1 MINLLYQSLIVV
13 NNMHILETLELVDS
27 PTLIYLID
35 LSDGTVLDGFETDDP
50 SMVFGTHILNAWEEG
65 EDELVLDVA
74 TNPWSSLAT
83 YFDLDKMV
91 NHPST
96 DREDADS
103 VMKRV
108 RLNLKTRQTSVED
121 WPSLPGSPVWTNTID
136 FPVINDKM
144 HGYKNR

>member
-1 MINLLYQSLIVV
+1 
-13 NNMHILETLELVDS
+13 MHILETLELVDS

-35 LSDGTVLDGFETDDP
+35 LRDGTVLDGFETADP
-50 SMVFGTHILNAWEEG
+50 SMVYGTHIMNSWEEG

-74 TNPWSSLAT
+74 TNPWLALAT
-83 YFDLDKMV
+83 FFDLDKMV

-108 RLNLKTRQTSVED
+108 RLNLNTRQTSVED
-121 WPSLPGSPVWTNTID
+121 WPSLPASPVWTNTVD
-136 FPVINDKM
+136 FPVLNEKM
-144 HGYKNR
+144 YGFKNR